1 MLDLQVDQIRFV
13 VDRGPNAAW
22 RLTDN
27 HYACESVLAYAKDG
41 RAEYV
46 FREPDGPRR
55 VSVRRGN
62 VLFIR
67 RGTVY
72 SAHADANAP
81 WSFYSCAFS
90 HTEIN
95 PETAERLAAM
105 PTVFTASDSTHMTED
120 FGELFRAWTEGGE
133 GCLLRC
139 RSLILDILYLLL
151 SDAERREAATAHEMK
166 IREIA
171 DLLRRDYTGNYSV
184 ADLAAMAGL
193 SSSHFR
199 TLFRQTTGMTTVQ
212 FVTSI
217 RIARAK
223 DLLLS
228 RTCNVSEA
236 ARAVGFSDVF
246 YFSRVF
252 RKVTGMNPSEFT

>member
-1 MLDLQVDQIRFV
+1 MLDLQVDEIHFV
-13 VDRGPNAAW
+13 VDRGPNAEW
-22 RLTDN
+22 HLSGHHRMKD
-27 HYACESVLAYAKDG
+27 SVLAYAKEG
-41 RAEYV
+41 RADYV
-46 FREPDGPRR
+46 FHEQEGPRR

-72 SAHADANAP
+72 SAHADPESP
-81 WSFYSCAFS
+81 WSFYSCAFT
-90 HTEIN
+90 HTEGN
-95 PETAERLAAM
+95 PETSARLAAM
-105 PTVFTASDSTHMTED
+105 PTVFTASDSTHMNED
-120 FGELFRAWTEGGE
+120 FSELFRAWTEGGE
-133 GCLLRC
+133 GSLLQC
-139 RSLILDILYLLL
+139 RSRILDILYLLL
-151 SDAERREAATAHEMK
+151 SDDERRRTFSAHTVK

-171 DLLRRDYTGNYSV
+171 DLLRRDYTKNYSI
-184 ADLAAMAGL
+184 DELSAMAGL

-212 FVTSI
+212 YVTSV

-228 RTCNVSEA
+228 RTCNVSQA